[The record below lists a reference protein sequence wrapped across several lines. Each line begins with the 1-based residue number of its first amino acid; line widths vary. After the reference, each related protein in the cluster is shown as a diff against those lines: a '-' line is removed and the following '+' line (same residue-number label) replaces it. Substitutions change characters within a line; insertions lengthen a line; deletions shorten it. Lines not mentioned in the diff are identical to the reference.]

1 MMKKENKNDRKE
13 KILRWVNQAD
23 LDQIVKEREGLI
35 IIKSRRNKSSSNS
48 LISVDFVKTF

>member
-35 IIKSRRNKSSSNS
+35 IKNREEINQAQ
-48 LISVDFVKTF
+48 IA